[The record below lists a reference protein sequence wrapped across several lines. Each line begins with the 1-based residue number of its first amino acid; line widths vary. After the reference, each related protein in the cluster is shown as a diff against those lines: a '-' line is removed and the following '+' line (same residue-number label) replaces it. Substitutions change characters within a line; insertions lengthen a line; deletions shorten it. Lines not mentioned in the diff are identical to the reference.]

1 MNEKIKSRLT
11 KIEDREAA
19 KSSIVV
25 AWDGP
30 IDPKPG
36 QTIVGSC
43 YPFGEPYRTVNQNN
57 KKEL

>member
-1 MNEKIKSRLT
+1 MSEKLNTRLT
-11 KIEDREAA
+11 KIEDRQKARHE
-19 KSSIVV
+19 IVV